1 MDVLELT
8 ECSNFQGFLQLILP
22 EASITL
28 KAILIFFHM
37 TVHQVFESVTHGQFE
52 PSLFQSYNR

>member
-1 MDVLELT
+1 MGFLELT
-8 ECSNFQGFLQLILP
+8 KCSNFQGFLQLIVP

-37 TVHQVFESVTHGQFE
+37 TVHQVFESVTHGHFE
-52 PSLFQSYNR
+52 HSLFQSYNC